1 MSILILSIVFILVAL
16 FTLIGALKTLISAGW
31 FLKWLK
37 GTGGLA
43 LVLITVIGAALGYE
57 LLTFYKSDEGKV
69 IATLTF
75 DRTSEQEFN
84 LELVD
89 ANGKVKRLQV
99 LGDQWQLDV
108 RLVKVSGLGEI
119 GQPSYKLDRI
129 SGRYLS
135 LEQEKHDQRSVHDL
149 SQATPFDLWQVIAR
163 TSWLPLLKAS
173 YGSAAFMPMADGAI
187 YQVRLF
193 QKGLLA
199 EAVNDHAK
207 QASDNW

>member
-1 MSILILSIVFILVAL
+1 MSILILSISLIAVAL
-16 FTLIGALKTLISAGW
+16 LALGGALKSLIAAGW
-31 FLKWLK
+31 FLKWLR
-37 GTGGLA
+37 GTGGFTLILIA
-43 LVLITVIGAALGYE
+43 LIGAALGYE

-75 DRTSEQEFN
+75 DRTAEQEFD

-89 ANGKVKRLQV
+89 AHGKVKRLQL

-108 RLVKVSGLGEI
+108 RLVKVSGLGET

-135 LEQEKHDQRSVHDL
+135 LEQEKQDQRSVHDL
-149 SQATPFDLWQVIAR
+149 SASTTLDLWQVI
-163 TSWLPLLKAS
+163 TKSNWLPLLKAS

-193 QKGLLA
+193 EKGLVA
-199 EAVNDHAK
+199 EPVNDRAK
-207 QASDNW
+207 QALESW